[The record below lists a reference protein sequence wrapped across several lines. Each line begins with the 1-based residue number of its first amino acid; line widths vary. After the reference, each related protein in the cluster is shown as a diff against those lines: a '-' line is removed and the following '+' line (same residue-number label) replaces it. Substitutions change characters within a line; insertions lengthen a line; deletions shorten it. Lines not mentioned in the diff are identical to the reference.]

1 MDMSPGKPDA
11 DSALRYEMTYLG
23 MFSDMETLSRIR
35 RIYTLAVSDDEIS
48 KARAISGFFD
58 FYADTLPYIRKNTN
72 EPMNPVLV
80 SAIGYIEKNCDRD
93 FDVAELASYCHVSIS
108 RLHHLFRGELAVSP
122 IRYRND
128 LRIDKALEL
137 LRDTDDT
144 IDDIAGR
151 CGFNTPMYFR
161 EMFRNVTGM
170 TPAGYRKAASH
181 ASL

>member
-1 MDMSPGKPDA
+1 MSSGTRTPFLENVCICLLYTSASSTSGTTSAASADVVPLVEDALGVREAVFVEQRAVESYVADDIADVSRVAVPGIEIERESLIAYHREEGSEPRQVVSA
-11 DSALRYEMTYLG
+11 D
-23 MFSDMETLSRIR
+23 R
-35 RIYTLAVSDDEIS
+35 RTADLDAVS
-48 KARAISGFFD
+48 
-58 FYADTLPYIRKNTN
+58 YTHL
-72 EPMNPVLV
+72 
-80 SAIGYIEKNCDRD
+80 
-93 FDVAELASYCHVSIS
+93 DVYK
-108 RLHHLFRGELAVSP
+108 RQ
-122 IRYRND
+122 D